1 MESYKLNPMDHTE
14 KLSQLGKGLTLIQA
28 DIEPVVLK
36 EGAQGRWVLSKVEL
50 KRQLR

>member
-1 MESYKLNPMDHTE
+1 MESYKLNPMDYTE
-14 KLSQLGKGLTLIQA
+14 KLSQLGKDLALIQA

-36 EGAQGRWVLSKVEL
+36 GGAQGRWDLSEVEL